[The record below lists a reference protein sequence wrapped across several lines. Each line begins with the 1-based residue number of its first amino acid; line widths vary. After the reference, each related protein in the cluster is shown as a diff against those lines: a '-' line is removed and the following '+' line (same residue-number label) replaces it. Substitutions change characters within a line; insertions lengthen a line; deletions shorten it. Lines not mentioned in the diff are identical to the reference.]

1 MPFCTS
7 ASCPFIQGPG
17 SLLRMSG
24 AGRTELQP
32 HPEAGRQFLSSARE
46 RLVPNQRGVQKGN
59 GIRQKEGDVLVLTE
73 EKLYIYHLENLK
85 PPDPSMSWVSLPP
98 IKK

>member
-1 MPFCTS
+1 MPFCTL

-17 SLLRMSG
+17 SLFEDG

-46 RLVPNQRGVQKGN
+46 RLVPKQRGVQKGN
-59 GIRQKEGDVLVLTE
+59 GIRQKEGHVLVLTE
-73 EKLYIYHLENLK
+73 EKL
-85 PPDPSMSWVSLPP
+85 
-98 IKK
+98 